1 MEAGGRWRP
10 IAAYEQEAETLI
22 KNKHPDL
29 NWSELKEAQAWLNPF
44 GATNSFMFSFDFGLG
59 KNSYLVYFGREG
71 GITNFDEGIAVS
83 GFSPHVNK

>member
-1 MEAGGRWRP
+1 
-10 IAAYEQEAETLI
+10 
-22 KNKHPDL
+22 
-29 NWSELKEAQAWLNPF
+29 
-44 GATNSFMFSFDFGLG
+44 MFSFDFGLG